1 MKRAKRINRSEAARF
16 KRHKLKDIILDCTV
30 RKFNRLRKLRKQG
43 KKDTT
48 V

>member
-1 MKRAKRINRSEAARF
+1 MWRGERIKRSEAARA
-16 KRHKLKDIILDCTV
+16 KRRKLKDIILDCTM
-30 RKFNRLRKLRKQG
+30 RKFSRLRKLRKKG

>member
-1 MKRAKRINRSEAARF
+1 MWRGERIKRSEAARA
-16 KRHKLKDIILDCTV
+16 KRRKLKDIILDCTF
-30 RKFNRLRKLRKQG
+30 RKFSRLRKLRKKG